1 MRDHALAWRGVAC
14 RGIPSVCLC
23 PANSGLASPP
33 CLHTAPSVP
42 PSYSLS
48 RPHVSLTPSLP
59 DSLTHSL
66 ARSPTHSLTHPPTHS
81 LTHSLTHSPCSIT
94 ILLPSGSL
102 CPPPAHRNS
111 CPSFHGLSVPR
122 PCPVHRPSRPFLCLL
137 LSRSHPPAL
146 DRELGAACNQ
156 PGACVWRVGSASTA
170 DVLRL
175 DTQHACVQPPDTQPN
190 QVGKRLI
197 YDWPPPPAPAGLLP
211 QGYPQQHS
219 LRSLDSDSDPALQ
232 ATTTPNP
239 VASGGPQ
246 SVHWCS
252 RSSSG
257 PASQQFSKPA
267 ALGGKA
273 TCTWLIGPG
282 PPPGTGLASGKGDGA
297 RGLGHVPL
305 CARPEAPQKAAMAST
320 GHGCIRLWCSKCEG
334 SGRYV

>member
-1 MRDHALAWRGVAC
+1 MACRFLALAPSIA
-14 RGIPSVCLC
+14 PLAPFSVCC
-23 PANSGLASPP
+23 FRDPIHPHSTESSGLLATSQGRA
-33 CLHTAPSVP
+33 CGVWEVP
-42 PSYSLS
+42 A
-48 RPHVSLTPSLP
+48 RQTCCVST
-59 DSLTHSL
+59 
-66 ARSPTHSLTHPPTHS
+66 RST
-81 LTHSLTHSPCSIT
+81 
-94 ILLPSGSL
+94 
-102 CPPPAHRNS
+102 
-111 CPSFHGLSVPR
+111 
-122 PCPVHRPSRPFLCLL
+122 
-137 LSRSHPPAL
+137 
-146 DRELGAACNQ
+146 
-156 PGACVWRVGSASTA
+156 
-170 DVLRL
+170 
-175 DTQHACVQPPDTQPN
+175 QPPDTQPN
-190 QVGKRLI
+190 QVGIRLI
-197 YDWPPPPAPAGLLP
+197 SDWPPPPAPAGLLP

-320 GHGCIRLWCSKCEG
+320 GHGWIRLWCSKCEG